1 MCTLLSNQRGLVR
14 DSYALRIGLLTH
26 VFLRVMPLPRPPSG
40 EGGGGEGGGGDLQC
54 FWAGATMSAD
64 TQANMIRWL
73 GTLCR
78 HFAAAS
84 LAVPLGRS
92 FDAARMLVF
101 SAIAALVDAVLR
113 VKASDAPTALSL
125 HYGGHVAGAA
135 GAFALDMRHLEH
147 ESETGQLLQPRFA
160 AARTMVLDYF
170 RAISDLAPPERYA
183 TWLPSSRGVLSCSS
197 LLARHTAPHLLM
209 PRVSTTPSVST
220 TPRASACRSACHARR
235 VTLGCHTC

>member
-1 MCTLLSNQRGLVR
+1 
-14 DSYALRIGLLTH
+14 
-26 VFLRVMPLPRPPSG
+26 MPLPRPPSG
-40 EGGGGEGGGGDLQC
+40 VGERGVGERGGGERGGGGEGGGGGGDKQC

-64 TQANMIRWL
+64 AQANIIRWL

-170 RAISDLAPPERYA
+170 RAISALAPPERYA
-183 TWLPSSRGVLSCSS
+183 TRVPSTRDVLAAC
-197 LLARHTAPHLLM
+197 LLAA
-209 PRVSTTPSVST
+209 
-220 TPRASACRSACHARR
+220 
-235 VTLGCHTC
+235 